1 MRGINMQ
8 TKLVNNNH
16 STTEYINECVRHSVN
31 QTITL
36 RTTQGVDPQGQGQG
50 QGLDLHG
57 QQQLD
62 KELKLVLKDKDKY

>member
-1 MRGINMQ
+1 MRGINKQ
-8 TKLVNNNH
+8 TTLVNNND

-36 RTTQGVDPQGQGQG
+36 RTTQGVDPQGQK
-50 QGLDLHG
+50 QGLDLQG
-57 QQQLD
+57 QQTLD

>member
-1 MRGINMQ
+1 MRGINKQ
-8 TKLVNNNH
+8 TTLVNNND

-50 QGLDLHG
+50 LDLQG
-57 QQQLD
+57 QQQLH

>member
-1 MRGINMQ
+1 MRGINKQ
-8 TKLVNNNH
+8 TTLVNNND

-50 QGLDLHG
+50 LDLQG

-62 KELKLVLKDKDKY
+62 KELKLVMKDKDKY

>member
-36 RTTQGVDPQGQGQG
+36 RTTQGVDPQGQG
-50 QGLDLHG
+50 
-57 QQQLD
+57 
-62 KELKLVLKDKDKY
+62 